1 MLSVVTLISGSGSN
15 LQALLKACD
24 NPLYPAKML
33 AVGSDNAATG
43 LFHAEEYGVPSFVV
57 EPHRFSSKEDW
68 AEVLASNINHLN
80 PDLIVLAGFMRILP
94 ENFVDQFYPRIINLH
109 PSLLPKFPGA
119 QAVKDALAAG
129 EKTTGCTLHVVDA
142 GVDTGPIIDSRQVPV
157 ESADDEH
164 SLHEK
169 IKTEE
174 RAMLVETVRSI
185 AEGKISLE
193 EIGGNG

>member
-33 AVGSDNAATG
+33 AVGSDKAASG
-43 LFHAEEYGVPSFVV
+43 LIHAEEYGIPSFVV
-57 EPHRFSSKEDW
+57 EPNRFSTKEQW
-68 AEVLASNINHLN
+68 AEILASNINHLN

-94 ENFVDQFYPRIINLH
+94 KNFVEQFYPRVINLH
-109 PSLLPKFPGA
+109 PSLLPKYPGA
-119 QAVKDALAAG
+119 HAVRDALATS
-129 EKTTGCTLHVVDA
+129 EQVTGCTLHVVDA
-142 GVDTGPIIDSRQVPV
+142 GVDSGPIIEQRQV
-157 ESADDEH
+157 SIDGSDDEQ

-169 IKTEE
+169 IKIEE
-174 RAMLVETVRSI
+174 RAMLVEAVRSI
-185 AEGKISLE
+185 AEGKINLE

>member
-43 LFHAEEYGVPSFVV
+43 LLHAEQYGIPSFVV
-57 EPHRFSSKEDW
+57 EPKRFDSKEAW
-68 AEVLASNINHLN
+68 AEVLASNIRHLN
-80 PDLIVLAGFMRILP
+80 PDLIVLAGFMKILP
-94 ENFVDQFYPRIINLH
+94 KSFVDEFYPRVINLH

-119 QAVKDALAAG
+119 HAVRDVLASD
-129 EKTTGCTLHVVDA
+129 EKLTGCTLHVVDA
-142 GVDTGPIIDSRQVPV
+142 GVDSGPVIDSREVSIEQNET
-157 ESADDEH
+157 ES

-169 IKTEE
+169 IKIKE
-174 RAMLVETVRSI
+174 RAMLVEAVRAI
-185 AEGKISLE
+185 AEGKINLE

>member
-33 AVGSDNAATG
+33 AVGSDNVAPG
-43 LFHAEEYGVPSFVV
+43 LMHAEQHGIPNFVV
-57 EPHRFSSKEDW
+57 EPQRFDSKQAW
-68 AEVLASNINHLN
+68 AEVLASNIRHLN
-80 PDLIVLAGFMRILP
+80 PDLIVLAGFMKILP
-94 ENFVDQFYPRIINLH
+94 ESFVSEFYPRVINLH
-109 PSLLPKFPGA
+109 PSLLPKYPGA
-119 QAVKDALAAG
+119 HAVRDALAAG
-129 EKTTGCTLHVVDA
+129 EQVTGCTLHVVDA
-142 GVDTGPIIDSRQVPV
+142 LVDSGPIIDSRSVSI
-157 ESADDEH
+157 ESGESEA

-174 RAMLVETVRSI
+174 KKMLTDAVRAI
-185 AEGKISLE
+185 AENRINLE

>member
-33 AVGSDNAATG
+33 AVGSDKTASG
-43 LFHAEEYGVPSFVV
+43 LIHAEEYGIPSFVV
-57 EPHRFSSKEDW
+57 EPNRFSTKEQW
-68 AEVLASNINHLN
+68 AEILASNINHLN

-94 ENFVDQFYPRIINLH
+94 KNFVEQFYPRVINLH
-109 PSLLPKFPGA
+109 PSLLPKYPGA
-119 QAVKDALAAG
+119 HAVRDALAAS
-129 EKTTGCTLHVVDA
+129 EQVTGCTLHVVDA
-142 GVDTGPIIDSRQVPV
+142 GVDSGPIIEQRQV
-157 ESADDEH
+157 EIDGSDDEQ

-169 IKTEE
+169 IKIEE
-174 RAMLVETVRSI
+174 RAMLVEAVRSI
-185 AEGKISLE
+185 AEGKINLE

>member
-33 AVGSDNAATG
+33 AVGSDNVAAG
-43 LFHAEEYGVPSFVV
+43 LMHAEQHGIPNFVV
-57 EPHRFSSKEDW
+57 EPQRFESREAW
-68 AEVLASNINHLN
+68 AEVLASNIRHLN
-80 PDLIVLAGFMRILP
+80 PDLIVLAGFMKILP
-94 ENFVDQFYPRIINLH
+94 ESFVREFYPRVINLH

-119 QAVKDALAAG
+119 HAVRDALDAG
-129 EKTTGCTLHVVDA
+129 ESVSGCTLHVVDA
-142 GVDTGPIIDSRQVPV
+142 LVDSGPIIDFRSVSI
-157 ESADDEH
+157 ESGDSES

-174 RAMLVETVRSI
+174 KKMLTDAVRAI
-185 AEGKISLE
+185 AEKRINLE
-193 EIGGNG
+193 EIGGN

>member
-33 AVGSDNAATG
+33 AVGSDNVASG
-43 LFHAEEYGVPSFVV
+43 LMHAEQHGIPNFVV
-57 EPHRFSSKEDW
+57 EPQRFDSKQAW
-68 AEVLASNINHLN
+68 AEVLASNIRHLN
-80 PDLIVLAGFMRILP
+80 PDLIVLAGFMKILP
-94 ENFVDQFYPRIINLH
+94 ESFVSEFYPRVINLH

-119 QAVKDALAAG
+119 HAVRDALAAG
-129 EKTTGCTLHVVDA
+129 EQVTGCTLHVVDA
-142 GVDTGPIIDSRQVPV
+142 LVDSGPIIDSRSVSI
-157 ESADDEH
+157 ESGESEA

-174 RAMLVETVRSI
+174 KKMLTDAVRAI
-185 AEGKISLE
+185 AENRINLE

>member
-33 AVGSDNAATG
+33 AVGSDNVAPG
-43 LFHAEEYGVPSFVV
+43 LMHAEQHGIPNFVV
-57 EPHRFSSKEDW
+57 EPQRFESREAW
-68 AEVLASNINHLN
+68 AEVLASNIRHLN
-80 PDLIVLAGFMRILP
+80 PDLIVLAGFMKILP
-94 ENFVDQFYPRIINLH
+94 ESFVREFYPRVINLH

-119 QAVKDALAAG
+119 HAVRDALDAG
-129 EKTTGCTLHVVDA
+129 EGVTGCTLHVVDA
-142 GVDTGPIIDSRQVPV
+142 LVDSGPIIDFRSVSI
-157 ESADDEH
+157 ESGDSES

-174 RAMLVETVRSI
+174 KKMLTDAVRAI
-185 AEGKISLE
+185 AEKRINLE
-193 EIGGNG
+193 EIGGN